1 MRFVLK
7 TEGTV
12 YEKQL
17 NALVAFF
24 CEARYAKDGIVLG
37 IQEKDGLM
45 AVALI
50 DEAIQKPW
58 PEMENELGHLKQEI
72 GEEAFARLELYEK
85 MSSRAEPK
93 DPHYLI
99 GMIGVRPEHH
109 RKGYARAILERV
121 KDLSTRDRRS
131 IGVCL
136 NTENPDNVPF
146 YERFG
151 YRTIAEVQ
159 IQDLH
164 SWCMFLPTLPHTP

>member
-17 NALVAFF
+17 NALVGFF

-37 IQEKDGLM
+37 IQDRNEWV
-45 AVALI
+45 AAALI

-58 PEMENELGHLKQEI
+58 PDMENELGGLKQEI

-85 MSSRAEPK
+85 MSSRAVPQ

-99 GMIGVRPEHH
+99 GMIGVHPEHH
-109 RKGYARAILERV
+109 GKGYARAILDRV
-121 KDLSTRDRRS
+121 KELSLRDRR
-131 IGVCL
+131 
-136 NTENPDNVPF
+136 
-146 YERFG
+146 
-151 YRTIAEVQ
+151 
-159 IQDLH
+159 
-164 SWCMFLPTLPHTP
+164 